1 MAKIHERIKKIREES
16 GLTQIDLAEKLCMS
30 KGAVGNYETGE
41 RTPSFETLEAIADI
55 FNVSMDY
62 LCGRVSEKP
71 QFSLEE
77 QWVIETYR
85 KADANTKDG
94 LRLILKK
101 FDEVQKVER
110 KAKIIPLFPA
120 AAGPRDYIDWEPDE
134 EWETDDQKADF
145 AVRISGDSMEPELH
159 DGEVVLCSKRKPKDG
174 EIAVVRVN
182 GAVVVKQIITDSF
195 RNTYLRS
202 LNRARK
208 DQDIDLLA
216 SGDFSAQGLGTVMH
230 RKIPLVEQ

>member
-1 MAKIHERIKKIREES
+1 MTRIRDMRKAAGMSMKELGKKVGVSES
-16 GLTQIDLAEKLCMS
+16 AIGY
-30 KGAVGNYETGE
+30 YETGK
-41 RTPSFETLEAIADI
+41 RKPSIEMLLMLAEALGCQMADLVSDVAPAAQQSEIDRKYNALDEHGKKLVSSVLDLE
-55 FNVSMDY
+55 Y
-62 LCGRVSEKP
+62 LRCIGVSEKVS
-71 QFSLEE
+71 Q
-77 QWVIETYR
+77 
-85 KADANTKDG
+85 G
-94 LRLILKK
+94 
-101 FDEVQKVER
+101 
-110 KAKIIPLFPA
+110 KIIPLFPA

-182 GAVVVKQIITDSF
+182 GAVVVKQIIVDSF

>member
-1 MAKIHERIKKIREES
+1 MTRIRDMRKAAGMSMKELGKKVGVSES
-16 GLTQIDLAEKLCMS
+16 AIGY
-30 KGAVGNYETGE
+30 YETGK
-41 RTPSFETLEAIADI
+41 RKPSIEMLLMLAEALGCQMADLVSDVAPAAQQSEIDRKYNALDEHGKKLVSSVLDLE
-55 FNVSMDY
+55 Y
-62 LCGRVSEKP
+62 LRCIGVSEKVS
-71 QFSLEE
+71 Q
-77 QWVIETYR
+77 
-85 KADANTKDG
+85 G
-94 LRLILKK
+94 
-101 FDEVQKVER
+101 
-110 KAKIIPLFPA
+110 KIIPLFPA

-182 GAVVVKQIITDSF
+182 GAVVVKQIIVDSF

-216 SGDFSAQGLGTVMH
+216 SGNFAAQGLGTVMH